1 MSSAQTRLPS
11 GLNATPSTA
20 HPDPRRLSRSAPM
33 SASNSRTRPST
44 LAVAMRDPS
53 TFEVGRADVGRASER
68 RRIL

>member
-1 MSSAQTRLPS
+1 
-11 GLNATPSTA
+11 
-20 HPDPRRLSRSAPM
+20 M